1 MENVLFWIGLILAIQ
16 EPILRLIP
24 NKKITGLFGVI
35 FNLLKNASDYL
46 NRERSYW

>member
-16 EPILRLIP
+16 EPILRSIP
-24 NKKITGLFGVI
+24 NKKITGLIGVI
-35 FNLLKNASDYL
+35 VNALKKASDYL